1 MNVKKLNINNFRN
14 IEHMEIEPSEGINI
28 IFGENAQGKT
38 NLIENIWLFSGF
50 RSFRGSK
57 DNDLIRF
64 GEDFLRTD
72 MDFYG
77 SGREQNAK
85 LIISRQQK
93 KILLNQVPLTAASKL
108 IGNFNCVVFAP
119 SYLSLV
125 KGNPSERRKFL
136 DAALCQFKPFYAKLL
151 TDYNKILIQ
160 RNSLLKEL
168 KFSKNNYE
176 FLEIWNEN
184 MAVKTAQIIDER
196 VKYLRMLTETASEIY
211 SGLSRNKENLSLEYM
226 LKVSA
231 NRYERITDEESIDV
245 DRIREI
251 IKQSENSDILYGTT
265 NVGSHR
271 DEINIKI
278 DGISAKNFGSQGQQ
292 RSSALALKL
301 GEAEILKEITGERP
315 VALLD
320 DVMSELDVHRQDYIL
335 NHIRDWQVFITCCEP
350 STVLRLYDG
359 KTFEIRNGRI
369 I

>member
-1 MNVKKLNINNFRN
+1 MKVTKLAINNFRN
-14 IEHMEIEPSEGINI
+14 IEHMELEPSDGINV

-38 NLIENIWLFSGF
+38 NLIESIWLFSGF

-64 GEDFLRTD
+64 GEEFLRTE
-72 MDFYG
+72 MNFFG
-77 SGREQNAK
+77 NGREQNAK
-85 LIISRQQK
+85 LVISAQQK
-93 KILLNQVPLTAASKL
+93 KIILNSVPVTASSRL

-125 KGNPSERRKFL
+125 KGNPSERRKFI
-136 DAALCQFKPFYAKLL
+136 DAALCQFRPYYAKLL

-168 KFSKNNYE
+168 KYNNKNYQ

-184 MAVKTAQIIDER
+184 LAQKAVLIINER
-196 VKYLRMLTETASEIY
+196 IKYLKMLSETASGIY
-211 SGLSRNKENLSLEYM
+211 AGLSGEKEQLSLEYM
-226 LKVSA
+226 VKVSA
-231 NRYERITDEESIDV
+231 NRFERLSDDISVE
-245 DRIREI
+245 RMREI
-251 IKQSENSDILYGTT
+251 IKSCENSDLLYGTT
-265 NVGSHR
+265 NAGSHR

-278 DGISAKNFGSQGQQ
+278 DSISAKNFGSQGQQ
-292 RSSALALKL
+292 RSCALALKL

-320 DVMSELDVHRQDYIL
+320 DVMSELDVNRQDYIL

-350 STVLRLYDG
+350 STVLRLCEG
-359 KTFEIRNGRI
+359 KTFEIKNGRI

>member
-1 MNVKKLNINNFRN
+1 MKVTKLAINNFRN
-14 IEHMEIEPSEGINI
+14 IEHMELEPSDGINV

-38 NLIENIWLFSGF
+38 NLIESIWLFSGF

-64 GEDFLRTD
+64 GEDFLRTE
-72 MDFYG
+72 MDFFG
-77 SGREQNAK
+77 NGREQNAK
-85 LIISRQQK
+85 LVISAQQK
-93 KILLNQVPLTAASKL
+93 KIILNSVPVTASSRL

-125 KGNPSERRKFL
+125 KGNPSERRKFI
-136 DAALCQFKPFYAKLL
+136 DAALCQFRPYYAKLL

-168 KFSKNNYE
+168 KFSSKNYE

-184 MAVKTAQIIDER
+184 LAQKTVLIINER
-196 VKYLRMLTETASEIY
+196 IKYLKMLSQTASGIY
-211 SGLSRNKENLSLEYM
+211 AGLSGEKEQLSLEYM
-226 LKVSA
+226 VKTSA
-231 NRYERITDEESIDV
+231 NRFEMINDDISV
-245 DRIREI
+245 DRMREI
-251 IKQSENSDILYGTT
+251 IKSCEKSDILYGTT
-265 NVGSHR
+265 NAGSHR

-278 DGISAKNFGSQGQQ
+278 DSISAKNFGSQGQQ
-292 RSSALALKL
+292 RSCALALKL

-320 DVMSELDVHRQDYIL
+320 DVMSELDVNRQDYIL

-350 STVLRLYDG
+350 STVLRLCEG
-359 KTFEIRNGRI
+359 KTFEIKNGRI

>member
-1 MNVKKLNINNFRN
+1 MKVTKLTINNFRN
-14 IEHMEIEPSEGINI
+14 IEHMELEPSDGINV

-38 NLIENIWLFSGF
+38 NLIECIWLFSGF

-64 GEDFLRTD
+64 GEDFLRTE
-72 MDFYG
+72 MDFFG
-77 SGREQNAK
+77 NGREQNAK
-85 LIISRQQK
+85 LVISAQQK
-93 KILLNQVPLTAASKL
+93 KIILNSVPVTASSRL

-125 KGNPSERRKFL
+125 KGNPSERRKFI
-136 DAALCQFKPFYAKLL
+136 DAALCQFRPYYAKLL

-168 KFSKNNYE
+168 KHNRRNYE

-184 MAVKTAQIIDER
+184 MAVKAAQIIGER
-196 VKYLRMLTETASEIY
+196 VKYLKMLTETSSEIY
-211 SGLSRNKENLSLEYM
+211 SGLSRNKENLTLEYM
-226 LKVSA
+226 LRVSA
-231 NRYERITDEESIDV
+231 NRYEKVTDEIDP
-245 DRIREI
+245 DRIREL
-251 IKQSENSDILYGTT
+251 IKSSENSDILYGTT

-271 DEINIKI
+271 DEVNIKI

-292 RSSALALKL
+292 RSAALALKL

>member
-1 MNVKKLNINNFRN
+1 MNVTRLNISNFRN
-14 IEHMEIEPSEGINI
+14 IEHLELEPDKGINI

-38 NLIENIWLFSGF
+38 NLIECIWLFSGF

-64 GEDFLRTD
+64 GEDFLRTE
-72 MDFYG
+72 MSFYG
-77 SGREQNAK
+77 SGRDQDAK

-93 KILLNQVPLTAASKL
+93 KILLNSVPLTAASKL

-125 KGNPSERRKFL
+125 KGNPSDRRKFI
-136 DAALCQFKPFYAKLL
+136 DSALCQFRPFYAKLL
-151 TDYNKILIQ
+151 TDYNKILVQ
-160 RNSLLKEL
+160 RNTLLKDL
-168 KFSKNNYE
+168 KHNKNNYE
-176 FLEIWNEN
+176 FLEIWNEE
-184 MAVKTAQIIDER
+184 MAQKASLIISER
-196 VKYLRMLTETASEIY
+196 VRYLKMLTDTSSVIY
-211 SGLSRNKENLSLEYM
+211 SGLSRNKENLSLGYM

-231 NRYERITDEESIDV
+231 NRYENVTEDIYIGRM
-245 DRIREI
+245 REI

-265 NVGSHR
+265 NVGAHR

-278 DGISAKNFGSQGQQ
+278 DDISAKSFGSQGQQ
-292 RSSALALKL
+292 RSAALALKL

>member
-1 MNVKKLNINNFRN
+1 MNVTRLNINNFRN
-14 IEHMEIEPSEGINI
+14 IEHMELEPSAGINI

-64 GEDFLRTD
+64 GEDFIRTE
-72 MDFYG
+72 MSFYG

-93 KILLNQVPLTAASKL
+93 KILLNSVPLTAASKL

-136 DAALCQFKPFYAKLL
+136 DSALCQLKPYYAKLL
-151 TDYNKILIQ
+151 TNYNKILIQ
-160 RNSLLKEL
+160 RNTLLKEL
-168 KFSKNNYE
+168 KYNNKNYD

-184 MAVKTAQIIDER
+184 MAQKASQIISER
-196 VKYLRMLTETASEIY
+196 VKYLKMLSQAASQIY
-211 SGLSRNKENLSLEYM
+211 SGLSQNKEKLSLDYM

-231 NRYERITDEESIDV
+231 NRYETISEDISA
-245 DRIREI
+245 DRMKEI
-251 IKQSENSDILYGTT
+251 ISQSENSDILYGTT

-278 DGISAKNFGSQGQQ
+278 DNISAKNFGSQGQQ
-292 RSSALALKL
+292 RSAALALKL

>member
-1 MNVKKLNINNFRN
+1 
-14 IEHMEIEPSEGINI
+14 
-28 IFGENAQGKT
+28 
-38 NLIENIWLFSGF
+38 
-50 RSFRGSK
+50 
-57 DNDLIRF
+57 
-64 GEDFLRTD
+64 
-72 MDFYG
+72 MDFNG
-77 SGREQNAK
+77 AGRQQNAK

-93 KILLNQVPLTAASKL
+93 KILLNSVPLTATSKL

-125 KGNPSERRKFL
+125 KGNPSERRKFI
-136 DAALCQFKPFYAKLL
+136 DAALCQFKPYYAKLL

-168 KFSKNNYE
+168 KFNNRNYE

-184 MAVKTAQIIDER
+184 MAQQTTLIINER
-196 VKYLRMLTETASEIY
+196 IKYLKKLAETSSFIY
-211 SGLSRNKENLSLEYM
+211 SGLSGDKEILSLDYM
-226 LKVSA
+226 LKASV
-231 NRYERITDEESIDV
+231 NRYEKIDGELSID
-245 DRIREI
+245 RMREI

-271 DEINIKI
+271 DEVNIKI
-278 DGISAKNFGSQGQQ
+278 DSISAKNFGSQGQQ
-292 RSSALALKL
+292 RSCALALKL

-320 DVMSELDVHRQDYIL
+320 DVMSELDVNRQDYIL

>member
-1 MNVKKLNINNFRN
+1 MNVTRLNINNFRN
-14 IEHMEIEPSEGINI
+14 IEHMELEPSEGINI

-57 DNDLIRF
+57 ENDLIRF
-64 GEDFLRTD
+64 GEDFLRTE

-77 SGREQNAK
+77 SGRNQNAK
-85 LIISRQQK
+85 LIISGQQK
-93 KILLNQVPLTAASKL
+93 KILLNSVPLTAASKL

-119 SYLSLV
+119 SYISIV
-125 KGNPSERRKFL
+125 RGNPSERRKFL
-136 DAALCQFKPFYAKLL
+136 DSALCQFRPYYAKLL

-168 KFSKNNYE
+168 KHSDKNYE

-184 MAVKTAQIIDER
+184 MAQKTVQIINER
-196 VKYLRMLTETASEIY
+196 IKYLKNLSTTSSEIY
-211 SGLSRNKENLSLEYM
+211 SGLSRNKEKLSLDYM

-231 NRYERITDEESIDV
+231 NRYENITEDISIDK
-245 DRIREI
+245 IRDI
-251 IKQSENSDILYGTT
+251 IKQSEKSDILYGTT

-292 RSSALALKL
+292 RSAALSLKL
-301 GEAEILKEITGERP
+301 GEAEIIKEITGERP

-320 DVMSELDVHRQDYIL
+320 DVMSELDIHRQDYIL

-359 KTFEIRNGRI
+359 KTFEIRNGKI

>member
-1 MNVKKLNINNFRN
+1 MNVTRLNINNFRN
-14 IEHMEIEPSEGINI
+14 IEHLEIEPDKGINI

-38 NLIENIWLFSGF
+38 NLIESIWLFSGF

-64 GEDFLRTD
+64 GQNFLRTE
-72 MDFYG
+72 MSFYG
-77 SGREQNAK
+77 GNRDQDAK
-85 LIISRQQK
+85 LIISHQQK
-93 KILLNQVPLTAASKL
+93 KILLNSVPLTAASKL

-125 KGNPSERRKFL
+125 KGNPSDRRKFI
-136 DAALCQFKPFYAKLL
+136 DSALCQFRPYYAKLL
-151 TDYNKILIQ
+151 TDYNKVLIQ
-160 RNSLLKEL
+160 RNTLLKEL
-168 KFSKNNYE
+168 KHNRTNYE
-176 FLEIWNEN
+176 FLEIWNEEL
-184 MAVKTAQIIDER
+184 AQKASLIINER
-196 VKYLRMLTETASEIY
+196 VKYLKMLTETSSGIY
-211 SGLSRNKENLSLEYM
+211 LGLSRNKENLSLSYM
-226 LKVSA
+226 MKVSA
-231 NRYERITDEESIDV
+231 NRYENIDV
-245 DRIREI
+245 DVDIDRMREI
-251 IKQSENSDILYGTT
+251 LKQSENSDILYGTT

-278 DGISAKNFGSQGQQ
+278 DDFSAKSFGSQGQQ
-292 RSSALALKL
+292 RSAALALKL

-359 KTFEIRNGRI
+359 KTFEIKNGQVV
-369 I
+369 